1 MGSFNRGDRFSGRG
15 GFGGDRGRS
24 GSRDRSSRPEMHEA
38 VCAECGK
45 RCEVPFRPS
54 SDKPVYCSECFEKRD
69 SGSRS
74 DRRSDSRR
82 PERRSFDRSD
92 RSDSRRDKPMVRVI
106 CDNCHKECEV
116 PFKPSGDKPVYCD
129 ECFGKIG
136 RGDKNNRG
144 NYNNHDHINDN
155 VNKTEIEQY
164 KKHFSVLDS
173 KLDEVLKMLSALT
186 GKPIAKIVEK
196 NIEIK
201 KIVEPKKNIEVKKVI
216 DLNKTIKTKI
226 EPKKTIET
234 KKIIVKKLPVSKKN
248 NILKKTII
256 KKKK

>member
-1 MGSFNRGDRFSGRG
+1 MGSFNRGDRFSPRSN
-15 GFGGDRGRS
+15 DRGR
-24 GSRDRSSRPEMHEA
+24 GRDRDRSSRPEMHEA

-54 SDKPVYCSECFEKRD
+54 SDKPVYCSDCFEKRD
-69 SGSRS
+69 SGGRF
-74 DRRSDSRR
+74 DKRSDSRR

-92 RSDSRRDKPMVRVI
+92 RSDSRRDKPMVRVV

-129 ECFGKIG
+129 ECFSKIG
-136 RGDKNNRG
+136 RGDRGSRNNQGDRFSHG
-144 NYNNHDHINDN
+144 DHNHSN
-155 VNKTEIEQY
+155 VNEIEIEQY

-201 KIVEPKKNIEVKKVI
+201 PKLEPKKIVEVKKVI
-216 DLNKTIKTKI
+216 DLKKTIKTKI
-226 EPKKTIET
+226 EPKKTI
-234 KKIIVKKLPVSKKN
+234 VKKSPVSSKIESKKS
-248 NILKKTII
+248 IKKVII